1 MLPADLAGSAAAKL
15 PLWRDYVLSG
25 EDPAIRSILVSI
37 STNILVNV
45 LTALAAF
52 RLLGLFGFSVG
63 ESVAGVLSLLCAT
76 THLHYAQNMAENNYI
91 LLLTI
96 TGFALQY
103 KWLTTGDRRALFWG
117 SAALGLNLLT
127 RVTTAMDLFGAGCF
141 ILLAVS
147 SPVVAAYAHVNRLP
161 EPALDAVSKQP
172 ILLTVRE
179 YLRGSLPVYAV
190 FLVIDRIYQYI
201 RFGSWTN
208 TYVAIFAREQ
218 RMMDPTLP
226 TNFPFNRGWFEGGFH
241 SGVLGP
247 FFMPEK
253 SIFLFDPMFPL
264 ALLLTALL
272 WKRLSPAMRAFA
284 VASLAMLAAYV
295 LFYARYN
302 WWAGDFAWG
311 DRYISSA
318 VELTTLLAIP
328 LLLRYRQALGR
339 TIWYLALSITGI
351 SVAIQCAS
359 LAFWLP
365 LEIYQMETLGHPTCV
380 VLLRFKNIA
389 AFRAAQ
395 TGGLGAEYAGHVS
408 GLVGRDAHHYVEL
421 SAFAVA
427 PCRSGATVGGA
438 CALRRVGRGGSRAL
452 LRLSKAGPRPDASG
466 TGERCGRRVT
476 FSSGCCNGAKLR
488 PDAERWVS
496 KRTSGRFRCRG
507 LSPIAAGFLCK
518 CVGRAVTSPHPVT
531 LTECWR
537 LLVSRKGDGTGGSL
551 RLICEG
557 VAIRKRGRQR
567 NPDGHTLRRHNL
579 RNSTRKVLRDE

>member
-1 MLPADLAGSAAAKL
+1 MPPRPSSRPLFLLLLVTGLFTFLIQSGELGTSDTTHRLQVAHSLWTGQPQVFPAEYPEFGLHGRGGRLYAWYGIGQSLLMLPADLAGSAAAKL

-141 ILLAVS
+141 ILLAVLFS
-147 SPVVAAYAHVNRLP
+147 RRSTYAYVNRLP
-161 EPALDAVSKQP
+161 EPALDAVSKRP

-226 TNFPFNRGWFEGGFH
+226 TNFPFNRGFFEGGFH

-253 SIFLFDPMFPL
+253 SIFLFDPMFLL
-264 ALLLTALL
+264 ALLLTAFL

-365 LEIYQMETLGHPTCV
+365 LEIYQMETLGHPTWV
-380 VLLRFKNIA
+380 VLLRFKNIT
-389 AFRAAQ
+389 AFALHKRAAW
-395 TGGLGAEYAGHVS
+395 GLNTPAMFQDSWDAMHITTWNFLPSLLRHVGQAPLWTVHVLYGVWAAV
-408 GLVGRDAHHYVEL
+408 GL
-421 SAFAVA
+421 
-427 PCRSGATVGGA
+427 
-438 CALRRVGRGGSRAL
+438 ALLLTAAKLARVLMDPAGGSA
-452 LRLSKAGPRPDASG
+452 
-466 TGERCGRRVT
+466 
-476 FSSGCCNGAKLR
+476 
-488 PDAERWVS
+488 
-496 KRTSGRFRCRG
+496 
-507 LSPIAAGFLCK
+507 AAGK
-518 CVGRAVTSPHPVT
+518 
-531 LTECWR
+531 
-537 LLVSRKGDGTGGSL
+537 
-551 RLICEG
+551 
-557 VAIRKRGRQR
+557 
-567 NPDGHTLRRHNL
+567 
-579 RNSTRKVLRDE
+579 